1 MATITELEANIDTRH
16 AQLMQLLELT
26 AQQEFAIEHSHMNE
40 LMRVLSVKQ
49 RLIEQ
54 FVADSDRFRGDYES
68 FAVPPQVS
76 GVHRVKNEDCNT
88 MHRELM
94 AREAACQETL
104 TTNRNQIGEELARG
118 EGARRAADGY
128 GKTAGKSRPQ
138 GGGLD
143 LSSD

>member
-1 MATITELEANIDTRH
+1 MATITELEATIDTRH
-16 AQLMQLLELT
+16 AQLTRLLELT
-26 AQQEFAIEHSHMNE
+26 AEQEVAIAHSHMNE
-40 LMRVLSVKQ
+40 LMRVLADKQ

-54 FVADSDRFRGDYES
+54 FVALSDRFLRDYES
-68 FAVPPQVS
+68 FPTRPQVS
-76 GVHRVKNEDCNT
+76 SVHRVKNEECNT

-104 TTNRNQIGEELARG
+104 TTNRDQIGEELARG